1 MNLGFAKRSPPQ
13 RDYSVEWRGVQCD
26 QRIGKLMSTHDHVLD
41 DTVLVPA
48 SMGRAEIERTLRD
61 RYALRSD
68 LQLLH
73 LGELQ
78 FLPEGD

>member
-1 MNLGFAKRSPPQ
+1 
-13 RDYSVEWRGVQCD
+13 
-26 QRIGKLMSTHDHVLD
+26 MSTHDHVLD